1 MANVLAGV
9 APVLV
14 FLVHPWEFVEG
25 FPSPF
30 GQPCGAARLGRF
42 EQLIEDASQ
51 AAPVRR
57 TTMGTFASEWE
68 QSRCPWHANREPAE
82 RAHNLTTSL

>member
-1 MANVLAGV
+1 MAGLLAGV

-30 GQPCGAARLGRF
+30 GQPRGAARLEGFR
-42 EQLIEDASQ
+42 QLIEHASQ
-51 AAPVRR
+51 AASVRP
-57 TTMGTFASEWE
+57 TTMRSIALEWE

-82 RAHNLTTSL
+82 LSI